1 MGKFAGR
8 QTNFHLNLNLI
19 QKTVSDVHSRKMG
32 DGGLRLGQVKGGK
45 WNVWELEIQK
55 AEKSLRPRRLSGEK
69 GLPQRRGDV
78 EGMAPAERGPT
89 ELSVVN

>member
-1 MGKFAGR
+1 MR
-8 QTNFHLNLNLI
+8 
-19 QKTVSDVHSRKMG
+19 DVHSRKMG

-69 GLPQRRGDV
+69 GLPQRRRDDEGFLLGDRRSEMGDGGIV
-78 EGMAPAERGPT
+78 Y
-89 ELSVVN
+89 V